1 MEMVYGKK
9 ALILIHMKVNTSM
22 IKNLGTVFL
31 LGKMEIFIKAT
42 IVMINEMDMDK
53 CIGLM
58 VQFIKEIG

>member
-1 MEMVYGKK
+1 MEMVYGKR

-22 IKNLGTVFL
+22 IKSLGMVFL
-31 LGKMEIFIKAT
+31 LGKMEIFIKVT
-42 IVMINEMDMDK
+42 IVMINVMDMDK

>member
-1 MEMVYGKK
+1 
-9 ALILIHMKVNTSM
+9 M